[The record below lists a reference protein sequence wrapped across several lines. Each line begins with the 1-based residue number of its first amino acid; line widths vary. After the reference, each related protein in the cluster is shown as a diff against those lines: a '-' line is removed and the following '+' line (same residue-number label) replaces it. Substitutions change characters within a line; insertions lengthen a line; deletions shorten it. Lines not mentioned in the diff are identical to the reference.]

1 MPIPKEIDVTLI
13 SIGSSE
19 ISRRMLLVGVAAA
32 GSVPLLAIGASP
44 AWAKMS
50 QAAVAYQ
57 DSPKGDRTCAG
68 CSLFQAPSS
77 CKTVDGT
84 ISANGWCKIWVK
96 KAS

>member
-1 MPIPKEIDVTLI
+1 MTRIM
-13 SIGSSE
+13 IGSTE
-19 ISRRMLLVGVAAA
+19 MTRRALLAGAAVA
-32 GSVPLLAIGASP
+32 GSAPLLALGASP

-68 CSLFQAPSS
+68 CGLFQAPSS

-84 ISANGWCKIWVK
+84 ISPKGWCKIWVK
-96 KAS
+96 KAG